1 MNKSIHEWLSEY
13 GESHQNPINKK
24 IHWVCVPLILISLF
38 GLLWNIYFPINLTIS
53 LNNMTMNMN
62 WTIILIII
70 ATLFYF
76 KLSFS
81 LTIGM
86 IFISIGALLI
96 NHYLSLLPYPL
107 WKTSLFVFII
117 AWIGQF
123 IGHEIEGKKPSF
135 LKDIQFLLIGP
146 AWLLSFIYKKFNIP
160 L

>member
-53 LNNMTMNMN
+53 LNDMIMNMN
-62 WTIILIII
+62 WTIMLIII

-96 NHYLSLLPYPL
+96 NYYLSLLV
-107 WKTSLFVFII
+107 SLN
-117 AWIGQF
+117 
-123 IGHEIEGKKPSF
+123 
-135 LKDIQFLLIGP
+135 
-146 AWLLSFIYKKFNIP
+146 Y
-160 L
+160 